1 MLIFTSGISGSG
13 RKEFLKK
20 FEDYARRKG
29 KKVKIYR
36 VGEMLFEYAK
46 KIGVNLTKE
55 NILNASPSVITSI
68 KGAVFEVINKQIDK
82 DLKENDVVII
92 NIHAIF
98 FWKKVFSRAWD
109 HCHVKQFKVDM
120 FISFIDKS
128 VYVHERLVGREQWEQ
143 SSLSIDDILFWQN
156 VEVEMTA
163 SWAEIYDKPHYVI
176 AISGLI
182 ETFYRLIF
190 EPNTE
195 KVYISMPITDMLDK
209 KEQKKVDKFIEKL
222 NEHFIVFDPRDTE
235 LLTKEQVMTM
245 DPVSY
250 NQIVL
255 KDLYWLLA
263 QSDRIIAW
271 FPKVI
276 LSAGVVNELR
286 EAHDTNKKVWLV
298 YPKDVAIS
306 PFLTYF
312 CKRIFRDPKD
322 LYKYMDKKFK
332 KALRQDPGQVPS
344 ACSGQVKTK
353 KKNSKKNLRQA
364 PLNSVRGK
372 QGKKGTK
379 KNLRQAQ
386 AKKSKPKKTAKKKTH
401 KSKTNHIS

>member
-13 RKEFLKK
+13 RKEFLNK
-20 FEDYARRKG
+20 FKIYARRKG

-36 VGEMLFEYAK
+36 VGQMLFDYAK
-46 KIGVNLTKE
+46 NIGVNLSKE
-55 NILNASPSVITSI
+55 NILNASPSVISAI
-68 KGAVFEVINKQIDK
+68 RSAVFEVINKQIKK
-82 DLKENDVVII
+82 DLKDNDVVIV

-98 FWKKVFSRAWD
+98 FWKKVFSKAWD
-109 HCHVKQFKVDM
+109 HYHVRRFKPDL

-128 VYVHERLVGREQWEQ
+128 VYVHERLTGREQWEQ
-143 SSLSIDDILFWQN
+143 SSLSIDDILLWQN

-176 AISGLI
+176 AVSGPV
-182 ETFYRLIF
+182 ETFFRLIF
-190 EPNTE
+190 EPDTE
-195 KVYISMPITDMLDK
+195 KVYISMPITDMLNK

-222 NEHFIVFDPRDTE
+222 NKHFIVFDPRDTE
-235 LLTKEQVMTM
+235 LLTEEQVMTM
-245 DPVSY
+245 DPISY

-298 YPKDVAIS
+298 YPKGVAMS

-322 LYKYMDKKFK
+322 LYEYMDKKYKKPTKK
-332 KALRQDPGQVPS
+332 KAKIR
-344 ACSGQVKTK
+344 KTK
-353 KKNSKKNLRQA
+353 K
-364 PLNSVRGK
+364 
-372 QGKKGTK
+372 
-379 KNLRQAQ
+379 
-386 AKKSKPKKTAKKKTH
+386 
-401 KSKTNHIS
+401 